1 METTEIAEKCYF
13 KITKSDEKCY
23 FKITFRIFAA
33 SLQERIDMSIEDLY
47 INSDRLVANVSMEHK
62 RYLYREINWESRM
75 VCIRGARGVGKT
87 TLLKQY
93 LKENHLANHKALYI
107 TLDDFWFTNHHLID
121 VAEYHYLHGGTTLF
135 IDEVHH
141 YPFPTWPLEL
151 KNIYDRYPEMKI
163 VFTGSSI
170 LQIDNS
176 MADLSRRCIFYTL
189 HGMSFREYLEFN
201 KILSHGSVGLE
212 DLLND
217 HVKIALDITNKIKV
231 LPLFADYLRHGYY
244 PFYTEVKASYGKVL
258 QQVAANI
265 IEVDVPAVE
274 NIEYSTVTKLKRLFA
289 LISQMVPFTINISE
303 MSKSVDCSRQAVSK
317 MLALLNKAAL
327 VNLLYNGKNT
337 MNQLSKPEKVYL
349 ENTNL
354 MYALTSRADTGNVR
368 ETFFANMLMRNHE
381 VTFSGS
387 GDFLIDGKF
396 TFEVGGKNKSFD
408 QIKGIPNSYLAL
420 DDIETGYGAKI
431 PLWLFGFIG

>member
-1 METTEIAEKCYF
+1 ME
-13 KITKSDEKCY
+13 
-23 FKITFRIFAA
+23 
-33 SLQERIDMSIEDLY
+33 IEDLY
-47 INSDRLVANVSMEHK
+47 INSDRLIANISLEHK
-62 RYLYREINWESRM
+62 RYLYHKINWESRM
-75 VCIRGARGVGKT
+75 ICIRGARGVGKT

-93 LKENHLANHKALYI
+93 LKENYLANHQALYI

-121 VAEYHYLHGGTTLF
+121 VAEYHYLHGGTVLF

-141 YPFPTWPLEL
+141 YPFSTWPLEL

-176 MADLSRRCIFYTL
+176 MADLSRRSIFYNM

-201 KILSHGSVGLE
+201 KKGQFAPIELNA
-212 DLLND
+212 LLNN
-217 HVKIALDITNKIKV
+217 HVKIALDVTSKIKV
-231 LPLFADYLRHGYY
+231 LSSFDDYLKHGYY
-244 PFYTEVKASYGKVL
+244 PFYLEVKDSYEKVL

-303 MSKSVDCSRQAVSK
+303 LSKSVDSTRQAVSK
-317 MLALLNKAAL
+317 MLTLLNKAAL

-337 MNQLSKPEKVYL
+337 MNQLSKPEKIYL
-349 ENTNL
+349 ENTNF
-354 MYALTSRADTGNVR
+354 MYALTTRADIGNVR

-381 VTFSGS
+381 VTFSGN
-387 GDFLIDGKF
+387 GDFLIDSKY

-408 QIKGIPNSYLAL
+408 QIKGISNSYLAL
-420 DDIETGYGAKI
+420 DDIETGFGAKI
-431 PLWLFGFIG
+431 PLWLFGFIE